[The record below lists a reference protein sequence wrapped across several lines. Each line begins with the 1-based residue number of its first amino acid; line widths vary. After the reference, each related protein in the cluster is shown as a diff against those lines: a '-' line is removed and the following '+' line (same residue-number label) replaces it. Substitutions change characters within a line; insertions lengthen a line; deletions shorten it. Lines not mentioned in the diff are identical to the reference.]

1 MIVSTKGRY
10 AMRVMIDM
18 AQHNGEGPI
27 PLKEIADRQG
37 ISEKY
42 LEAILR
48 ALVEHK
54 IVSGVRGRDGGY
66 SLLRDPSELT
76 AWEVIFAVEKDF
88 YAVTCL
94 SPGADTCKR
103 ERECA
108 VLPMWREFY
117 ETVKDFFGKYTIQ
130 DLAEGISDN
139 SVIV

>member
-10 AMRVMIDM
+10 AMRVMIDL
-18 AQHNGEGPI
+18 AQHNSDGPI
-27 PLKEIADRQG
+27 PLKQIADRQG

-48 ALVEHK
+48 ALVENN

-66 SLLRDPSELT
+66 SLSRDPSELT

-94 SPGADTCKR
+94 SPGAETCKR
-103 ERECA
+103 EKECA
-108 VLPMWREFY
+108 ILPMWKEFY
-117 ETVKDFFGKYTIQ
+117 EVVKDFFGKYTIQ
-130 DLAEGISDN
+130 DLAEGIATSP
-139 SVIV
+139 VII